1 MESKNDQS
9 LHFKLYGGMNF
20 EHQHAELLK
29 QTYTDLTY
37 KQDAMKKKA
46 SRCQI
51 TVYMNDFEFHRMKL
65 I

>member
-29 QTYTDLTY
+29 QTYPVLTY
-37 KQDAMKKKA
+37 KQVAMKKKQA
-46 SRCQI
+46 DVR
-51 TVYMNDFEFHRMKL
+51 
-65 I
+65 